1 MFNKVLLPVEI
12 LSPSDL
18 NTAVIQLVHLINST
32 PDHFFINSEQVYL
45 FLNTPTRI

>member
-32 PDHFFINSEQVYL
+32 PDHFFFNSEQVYL
-45 FLNTPTRI
+45 IYF